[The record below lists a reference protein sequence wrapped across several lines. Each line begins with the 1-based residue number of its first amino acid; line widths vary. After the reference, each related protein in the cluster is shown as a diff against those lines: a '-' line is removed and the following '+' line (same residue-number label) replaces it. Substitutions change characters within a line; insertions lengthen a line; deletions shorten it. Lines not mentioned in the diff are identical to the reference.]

1 MKIKGQSFFT
11 LFFFAISVFAI
22 IVALTWDLK
31 TALVPILCGSI
42 VGTLSFIQL
51 IKELKGSITGKAQI
65 MDSGFKKETTARE
78 TIMGAIQ
85 YFGWLLGLYL
95 SILVIGLYPS
105 LVLFV
110 FLYLQ
115 SSRKVSVVKSI
126 AIAAVT
132 VGVVY
137 IIINQLAQEALPDP
151 WIYKLLF

>member
-11 LFFFAISVFAI
+11 LFFVAISLFAT
-22 IVALTWDLK
+22 VYSLNWDYK
-31 TALVPILCGSI
+31 TALVPILCAGVVCI
-42 VGTLSFIQL
+42 LSLIQL
-51 IKELKGSITGKAQI
+51 VRELKGSITRKAQI
-65 MDSGFKKETTARE
+65 MDSGFKKETTARQS
-78 TIMGAIQ
+78 ILGAIQ

-105 LVLFV
+105 LALFV

-126 AIAAVT
+126 AMAAVT

-137 IIINQLAQEALPDP
+137 IIIDQLAQEALPDP